1 MPLPRRKDDGGNGAP
16 VLNILSAH
24 VMLFDVEEHVD
35 PYTVTRKSDGVQFT
49 LDPGFK
55 CTVEVVD
62 DNRDGSDN
70 GAKFFESFKYK
81 KALRRPTV
89 TKDGRLEPVFDE
101 ADAPWVNKENS
112 KLGMLTNVV
121 KPGYFS
127 DDSIPELTTEDL
139 EGFEMLC
146 RIKPKKNPN
155 TGQTIGST
163 IDWETMQ
170 PLPKKPVA
178 ATPTEADD
186 PEGDFDK
193 IPF

>member
-1 MPLPRRKDDGGNGAP
+1 MPLPRKRDEGGTGAP
-16 VLNILSAH
+16 VLNILSAR
-24 VMLFDVEEHVD
+24 VRLSDVEEHVE
-35 PYTVTRKSDGVQFT
+35 PYTVTRKSDGMQFT

-55 CTVEVVD
+55 CTVEVID

-70 GAKFFESFKYK
+70 GTTFYESFKYK
-81 KALRRPTV
+81 QDAET
-89 TKDGRLEPVFDE
+89 GRWF
-101 ADAPWVNKENS
+101 NKENS
-112 KLGMLTNVV
+112 KLGQLTNVV
-121 KPGYFS
+121 KPGYFA
-127 DDSIPELTTEDL
+127 DDSIPELTAEDL

-170 PLPKKPVA
+170 ALPAARKPGKVRD
-178 ATPTEADD
+178 EDDEGSFAD
-186 PEGDFDK
+186 

>member
-1 MPLPRRKDDGGNGAP
+1 MPLPRKKDDGGTGAP

-24 VMLFDVEEHVD
+24 VRLFDVEEHTE
-35 PYTVTRKSDGVQFT
+35 PYTVTRKSDGTQFT

-55 CTVEVVD
+55 CTVEVID
-62 DNRDGSDN
+62 DGADGTHN

-81 KALRRPTV
+81 KELRRPTV
-89 TKDGRLEPVFDE
+89 TKDGRLEPVSDE

-112 KLGMLTNVV
+112 KLGQLTNVR
-121 KPGYFS
+121 KPGYFE
-127 DDSIPELTTEDL
+127 DASIPELSAEDL
-139 EGFEMLC
+139 EDFEMLC

-155 TGQTIGST
+155 SGQVIGST

-170 PLPKKPVA
+170 PLPKKPVVVA
-178 ATPTEADD
+178 PAEEDD
-186 PEGDFDK
+186 ESSFAS